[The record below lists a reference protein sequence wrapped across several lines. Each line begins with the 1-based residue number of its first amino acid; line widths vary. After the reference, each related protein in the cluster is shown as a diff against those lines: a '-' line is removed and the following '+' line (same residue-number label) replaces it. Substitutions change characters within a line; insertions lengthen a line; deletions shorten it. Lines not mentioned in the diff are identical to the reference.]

1 MFDYVK
7 KQGKY
12 NINEIP
18 GTIDNR
24 VFVGGNYDLMLI
36 LREICE
42 IIWASDLQPIFAY
55 DFGVPEDKINEYD
68 IRLIQ
73 NCNYVAFESTIDA
86 GQLLE
91 FPYAKQNNAAVLTIY
106 NVRDEE
112 HQEKPSGATTM
123 LSTDQYP
130 NKVDR
135 YYVTSDNL
143 RGIIREWLARKV
155 VKKTVASPV
164 GTQEGVM
171 IATEPAK

>member
-1 MFDYVK
+1 
-7 KQGKY
+7 
-12 NINEIP
+12 
-18 GTIDNR
+18 
-24 VFVGGNYDLMLI
+24 
-36 LREICE
+36 
-42 IIWASDLQPIFAY
+42 
-55 DFGVPEDKINEYD
+55 
-68 IRLIQ
+68 
-73 NCNYVAFESTIDA
+73 
-86 GQLLE
+86 
-91 FPYAKQNNAAVLTIY
+91 
-106 NVRDEE
+106 
-112 HQEKPSGATTM
+112 GATTM